1 MDGSDATTE
10 SIANAGVARVTIGN
24 EAAAPFTKAALV
36 ICGAWLGAKAIEVAI
51 KTKRVINWKVFMVFS
66 VL

>member
-36 ICGAWLGAKAIEVAI
+36 TVLEVFKNKGGQEKKASFE
-51 KTKRVINWKVFMVFS
+51 
-66 VL
+66 